1 MLNCNQFRNLIIK
14 PTLSLLQMY
23 SPEAE
28 ELLVFTCANE
38 SMGGHYLAQV
48 KGPALGIFQM
58 EPATHSDIWVNYIR
72 NRNSL
77 ATLMAM
83 HLGCSKIPDPLRL
96 TYDLQYATAMA
107 RIDYMRMPG
116 SLPAANDVEG
126 MWNYYKTYYNSASGA
141 AGHDEAIQKYRAFVA
156 A

>member
-1 MLNCNQFRNLIIK
+1 MLNCSQFRTLIIR
-14 PTLSLLQMY
+14 PTLSMLQMY

-28 ELLVFTCANE
+28 EILVFTCANE
-38 SMGGHYLAQV
+38 SDGGHFLAQV

-58 EPATHSDIWVNYIR
+58 EPSTHTDIWVNYIR

-77 ATLMAM
+77 STLLAM
-83 HLGCSKIPDPLRL
+83 HLGCTKIPDPLRM

-116 SLPAANDVEG
+116 ALPAANDVVG
-126 MWNYYKTYYNSASGA
+126 MWNYYKAHYNSADGKAEQEQAIAKYQTFIA
-141 AGHDEAIQKYRAFVA
+141 A
-156 A
+156 